1 MNGST
6 VDRLLATFQA
16 IAEITEDKVIARLCL
31 HAIDQAEAEKFCTA
45 ELPEPLLISIHLY
58 MLAAHALAHAASE
71 QPGGIKGLPVKAI
84 LATAIQGALDSFE
97 ALTQERKHEVLIISA
112 RKLGEMSG
120 AASVDHRYES
130 F

>member
-6 VDRLLATFQA
+6 NQGLLATLQA
-16 IAEITEDKVIARLCL
+16 IANLTEDEVIIGICA
-31 HAIDQAEAEKFCTA
+31 HAIAQAEAEKFCTA

-71 QPGGIKGLPVKAI
+71 QPEGIKGLPVDAV
-84 LATAIQGALDSFE
+84 LATAINGALDSFE
-97 ALTQERKHEVLIISA
+97 AMTQERRHEVLIISA
-112 RKLGEMSG
+112 QKLGEMSG